1 MILQKIFKN
10 FFKNIKLHFM
20 DKMQSTKSPTT
31 LISNEL
37 KKVEIP
43 VFNSIVYFYRGN
55 YDDFIKVTKDNNFN
69 IDFENTSSAAD
80 GLSFDFE
87 GVQLIWVD
95 TNASNAVK
103 IHELLHAVLNICDS
117 RGINRKDDEVL
128 CYMLEYLV
136 KSL

>member
-20 DKMQSTKSPTT
+20 DKMQSTNSPTT
-31 LISNEL
+31 LTTKEW

-43 VFNSIVYFYRGN
+43 LFNSVVYFYRGD
-55 YDDFIKVTKDNNFN
+55 YDDFIKITKENKFN
-69 IDFENTSSAAD
+69 IDFDNTSSTAD
-80 GLSFDFE
+80 GISFDFE

-95 TNASNAVK
+95 TNTSQAVK
-103 IHELLHAVLNICDS
+103 VHEILHAVLNICDS
-117 RGINRKDDEVL
+117 RGIDRKDDEVL

>member
-1 MILQKIFKN
+1 
-10 FFKNIKLHFM
+10 M
-20 DKMQSTKSPTT
+20 DKMQSTKSQTT

-43 VFNSIVYFYRGN
+43 VFNSVVYFYRGS
-55 YDDFIKVTKDNNFN
+55 YDDFIKVAKDNNFN
-69 IDFENTSSAAD
+69 IDFENTSSTAD
-80 GLSFDFE
+80 GLSFDFDGE
-87 GVQLIWVD
+87 QLIWID
-95 TNASNAVK
+95 TNAPNAVK

-117 RGINRKDDEVL
+117 RRINRKDDEVL

>member
-1 MILQKIFKN
+1 MSLLRNFKN
-10 FFKNIKLHFM
+10 YLKNIKPNFV
-20 DKMQSTKSPTT
+20 DKMQSTNSQTT
-31 LISNEL
+31 LTTKEW

-43 VFNSIVYFYRGN
+43 LFNSVVYFYRGD
-55 YDDFIKVTKDNNFN
+55 YDDFIKIAKDNNFT
-69 IDFENTSSAAD
+69 IDFENTSSTAD
-80 GLSFDFE
+80 GLSFNFDGE
-87 GVQLIWVD
+87 QLIWVH
-95 TNASNAVK
+95 TNAPSAVK

>member
-31 LISNEL
+31 LISNEW

-43 VFNSIVYFYRGN
+43 LFNSVVYFYRGD
-55 YDDFIKVTKDNNFN
+55 YDDFIKIAKDNNFN
-69 IDFENTSSAAD
+69 IDFENTSSSAD
-80 GLSFDFE
+80 GLSFNFDGE
-87 GVQLIWVD
+87 QLIWVR
-95 TNASNAVK
+95 TNAPSAVK

-117 RGINRKDDEVL
+117 RGIDRKDDEVL